1 MIFNK
6 RKLDVKSRSN
16 PQQILIDS
24 QNVNQ
29 KDYVLIVK
37 QNGKFCYVYDTDAL
51 IFNYI
56 FDYKIISGLRC
67 GFPNNSLEKVLNK
80 LEELKISYQVKYL
93 DKIISTKQFKNLNDY
108 TRISILARKT
118 ALLKNRLDILMK
130 TIKTSNKEI
139 LERVIESIEEC
150 LRL

>member
-6 RKLDVKSRSN
+6 CKLDVKSGGETNVKR
-16 PQQILIDS
+16 ID
-24 QNVNQ
+24 NKTVNQ

-108 TRISILARKT
+108 TRISIIARKT

-130 TIKTSNKEI
+130 TIKTSNKET

>member
-6 RKLDVKSRSN
+6 RKLDVKSGGATNVN
-16 PQQILIDS
+16 PVDS
-24 QNVNQ
+24 QNVNR

-51 IFNYI
+51 IFNYL
-56 FDYKIISGLRC
+56 FDYKIISNLRC
-67 GFPNNSLEKVLNK
+67 GFPNNSLGKVLSR

-93 DKIISTKQFKNLNDY
+93 DKIIQTKQFKNLNDY

-130 TIKTSNKEI
+130 TIKTSNKK
-139 LERVIESIEEC
+139 L
-150 LRL
+150 

>member
-6 RKLDVKSRSN
+6 CKLDVKSGGGTNVKRVDN
-16 PQQILIDS
+16 KT
-24 QNVNQ
+24 VNQ

-80 LEELKISYQVKYL
+80 LEELKISY
-93 DKIISTKQFKNLNDY
+93 
-108 TRISILARKT
+108 
-118 ALLKNRLDILMK
+118 
-130 TIKTSNKEI
+130 
-139 LERVIESIEEC
+139 
-150 LRL
+150 